1 MEASGSCKGCKKNS
15 LIRDDVTGSL
25 VCSSCGL
32 IQPFD
37 NYDPQLGGLKG
48 PQGTFVRVGT
58 AGTGSSLN
66 YKDKKIFEA
75 QKLIDDLMFK
85 LGFSSEKSNEV
96 RIMVS
101 TITEGEFGQ
110 GDWFPVLVGAC
121 SYVVRRRSNRA
132 LPIAE
137 VGAVIGCDVYEL
149 GRMIGRVVEFLN
161 LKLPELDIVN
171 SLELA
176 FRKCGSLNR
185 VSKDKV
191 DQMLKQGKFL
201 VQWAVKW
208 FLTTGRRPLP
218 MIAAVLMFVAEL
230 NQVDVRIEN
239 IANEIHAGVATS
251 RLRYKELSEA
261 LVKVAQSLPWGSDVS
276 TKNIV
281 KNAPFVI
288 QYMEMKLRSQLS
300 GKPRKGKKNL
310 ERIGFDLD
318 SVVSECLKKEFDYV
332 SEGYSIENGAAADDR
347 NGLLLDI
354 DDSDKLKLS
363 QESLSLMYSKFV
375 NEGSRVNPMGDDG
388 GDNRRRERRREYD
401 PPVIKNWWNGK
412 SDKSKKLLLK
422 QILEKDVGLNALP
435 PSFVSGCLAYERRRE
450 KINAAKLRIKKV
462 MYPSNT
468 SSDDT
473 DDFSAKEQEHLH
485 AEKKRRRAKADID
498 WEDFAI
504 ETLLLHHVK
513 EDEIEKGHYNTLLD
527 LHVFNSGNL

>member
-66 YKDKKIFEA
+66 YRDKKIFEA
-75 QKLIDDLMFK
+75 QKLIDDLLFK

-96 RIMVS
+96 RTMVS

-276 TKNIV
+276 SKNIV

-288 QYMEMKLRSQLS
+288 QYMEMKLTEE
-300 GKPRKGKKNL
+300 NL

-332 SEGYSIENGAAADDR
+332 SEGYSIENGATADDR

-388 GDNRRRERRREYD
+388 GDNRRRKRRREYD

-450 KINAAKLRIKKV
+450 KINAAKLRIKK
-462 MYPSNT
+462 
-468 SSDDT
+468 
-473 DDFSAKEQEHLH
+473 EQEHLH
-485 AEKKRRRAKADID
+485 AEKKRRRAKVDID

>member
-1 MEASGSCKGCKKNS
+1 MDASGSCKGCRKNS
-15 LIRDDVTGSL
+15 LVRDDVTGSL

-37 NYDPQLGGLKG
+37 NYDPQLGGLTG

-58 AGTGSSLN
+58 AGSGSSLN

-75 QKLIDDLMFK
+75 QKLIDDLLFK
-85 LGFSSEKSNEV
+85 LGFSSERSNEV
-96 RIMVS
+96 RTMVS

-121 SYVVRRRSNRA
+121 SYVARRQSKRA

-149 GRMIGRVVEFLN
+149 GRMINRVVEFLN
-161 LKLPELDIVN
+161 LELPELDLVN
-171 SLELA
+171 ALELA
-176 FRKCGSLNR
+176 FRKCGSLSR
-185 VSKDKV
+185 VSKDKA

-201 VQWAVKW
+201 IQWAVRW

-218 MIAAVLMFVAEL
+218 MIAAVLMFVSEL
-230 NQVDVRIEN
+230 NQVDIRIEN

-251 RLRYKELSEA
+251 KLRYKELSES
-261 LVKVAQSLPWGSDVS
+261 LVKVAQSLPWGRDIS

-288 QYMEMKLRSQLS
+288 QYMEMKLRFQPSD
-300 GKPRKGKKNL
+300 KPRKVNKNL
-310 ERIGFDLD
+310 GMIVFDLD
-318 SVVSECLKKEFDYV
+318 SVVSESLNNEYDYV
-332 SEGYSIENGAAADDR
+332 SQGYGTEKENNAPVALFATD
-347 NGLLLDI
+347 N
-354 DDSDKLKLS
+354 SKLKLS
-363 QESLSLMYSKFV
+363 PESLSLMYTKFV
-375 NEGSRVNPMGDDG
+375 NGGSRVTLMEEDG
-388 GDNRRRERRREYD
+388 GDPRTRTRKREYD
-401 PPVIKNWWNGK
+401 LPVIKNWWNGK
-412 SDKSKKLLLK
+412 SDKNRRLFL
-422 QILEKDVGLNALP
+422 QEILEKDVGLDALP

-450 KINAAKLRIKKV
+450 KINAAKLRINKV

-468 SSDDT
+468 SSSDSNDSST
-473 DDFSAKEQEHLH
+473 KAEQHPAKR
-485 AEKKRRRAKADID
+485 RRRAKFDKVDID

-504 ETLLLHHVK
+504 ETLLLHGVR

-527 LHVFNSGNL
+527 LHVFNSGCL